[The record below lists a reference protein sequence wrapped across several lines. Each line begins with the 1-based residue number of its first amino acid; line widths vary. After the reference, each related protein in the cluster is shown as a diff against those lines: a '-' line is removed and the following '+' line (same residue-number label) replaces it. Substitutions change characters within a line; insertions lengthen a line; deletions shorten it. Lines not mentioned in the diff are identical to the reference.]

1 MEFLALLPVFW
12 LIVYLMDRSDEKK
25 KNKPEKPE
33 AKIRLR
39 NMYDLGSENKVVSAY
54 VDFKKKEYCAVLWL
68 SSIKKTTTLR
78 AKSKR
83 ELEDIVQQTYEE
95 LRNPA

>member
-1 MEFLALLPVFW
+1 MEFLALLITSWIIVW
-12 LIVYLMDRSDEKK
+12 LMGRQKKDR
-25 KNKPEKPE
+25 PE

-54 VDFKKKEYCAVLWL
+54 VDFKNNEYCAVLWL
-68 SSIKKTTTLR
+68 SSINKITTLR

-95 LRNPA
+95 SRNPA